1 MSKTPFLMLTLA
13 LALCACTLG
22 PDFVRPEIPA
32 VPSYAAKG
40 DAPPPPDQ
48 HVLLGQ
54 NIEGVWWAG
63 FRSAA
68 LDYVIRQA
76 IADNHDIASAKARV
90 AEAQEAVNAAEGAL
104 LPQISLGATVGRQK
118 YGVALFGPADFN
130 IPPFTYYTV
139 GPSVS
144 VPLDL
149 FGGQKRTVEEKA
161 AYTEYQGY
169 ELDAAS
175 LSLTANVAAQ
185 ALTVAAAHAQIA
197 ALQGIIEDDAQNVQ
211 LVERALGI
219 GSATRTQ
226 LLAAQSQLATD
237 RTLLPDLQQQE
248 STARHA
254 LAILVG
260 KAPADW
266 TPPDFTLDDFTLP
279 AEIPASLPSEL
290 VHRRPT
296 ILAAEAQLHVA
307 SAAIGVAT
315 ANLYPKIDL
324 TATLTQQALTPG
336 GLFNSVSA
344 AWGIAAN
351 LTQPLFDG
359 GQLSAERR
367 ATIDGYQASLASYKQ
382 VVLTAFGEVADSLQA
397 LANDGAQLRAESEA
411 ERSAAA
417 ALDLARRSFAVGNS
431 GILDVIDAQRRLA
444 QARLGLSRARAQRL
458 VDTAQLLVALGSTPV
473 RTADPITASA
483 DGMERTMKKWLGH
496 E

>member
-1 MSKTPFLMLTLA
+1 
-13 LALCACTLG
+13 
-22 PDFVRPEIPA
+22 VRPEIPA
-32 VPSYAAKG
+32 APTYAAKG

-48 HVLLGQ
+48 HVSLGEK
-54 NIEGVWWAG
+54 IEGDWWAA
-63 FRSAA
+63 FRSPA
-68 LDYVIRQA
+68 LDSVIQRA
-76 IADNHDIASAKARV
+76 IADNHDITSVKARV

-104 LPQISLGATVGRQK
+104 LPQVSLGATVGRQK
-118 YGVALFGPADFN
+118 YGAALFGPANFS

-144 VPLDL
+144 FPLDL
-149 FGGQKRTVEEKA
+149 FGGQKRTVEEVA
-161 AYTEYQGY
+161 AHTEYQGY
-169 ELDAAS
+169 ELDAAY

-185 ALTVAAAHAQIA
+185 ALAVAATHAQIV
-197 ALQGIIEDDAQNVQ
+197 ALEAIVEDDAQNVQ

-219 GSATRTQ
+219 GSATQTQ

-237 RTLLPDLQQQE
+237 RTLLPNLQQQE

-266 TPPDFTLDDFTLP
+266 MPPDFTLDDFTLP

-290 VHRRPT
+290 LHRRPT

-324 TATLTQQALTPG
+324 TGTLAQQALTPG
-336 GLFNSVSA
+336 GLFNSVAA
-344 AWGIAAN
+344 AWGVAAN

-359 GQLSAERR
+359 GQLSAQRR
-367 ATIDGYQASLASYKQ
+367 ATIDGYQASLASYQQ
-382 VVLTAFGEVADSLQA
+382 VILTAFGEVADSLQA
-397 LANDGAQLRAESEA
+397 LTNHADQLRAESEA
-411 ERSAAA
+411 ERTAAA
-417 ALDLARRSFAVGNS
+417 ALDLARRSYAVGNS

-458 VDTAQLLVALGSTPV
+458 VDTAQLFVALGGTPI
-473 RTADPITASA
+473 RAAGPITASA
-483 DGMERTMKKWLGH
+483 DGVTRR
-496 E
+496 

>member
-1 MSKTPFLMLTLA
+1 MSKTPFLMLPLA
-13 LALCACTLG
+13 FGLCACTLG
-22 PDFVRPEIPA
+22 PDFVRPETPA
-32 VPSYAAKG
+32 ASTYAAKD
-40 DAPPPPDQ
+40 DAPAPSDQ
-48 HVLLGQ
+48 RVSLGEK
-54 NIEGVWWAG
+54 IEGDWWAA

-68 LDYVIRQA
+68 LDGIIRQA
-76 IADNHDIASAKARV
+76 IADNHDIASAKAHV

-104 LPQISLGATVGRQK
+104 LPQVSLGATVGRQK
-118 YGVALFGPADFN
+118 YGASLFGPVDFT

-139 GPSVS
+139 GPAVS
-144 VPLDL
+144 FPLDL
-149 FGGQKRTVEEKA
+149 FGGQKRMVEEKA

-169 ELDAAS
+169 ELEAAY
-175 LSLTANVAAQ
+175 LSLIANVAAQ
-185 ALTVAAAHAQIA
+185 ALAVAAAHAQITT
-197 ALQGIIEDDAQNVQ
+197 LQGIIGDDTQNVQ
-211 LVERALGI
+211 LVQRALGI

-266 TPPDFTLDDFTLP
+266 TAPDFTLDDFTLP

-290 VHRRPT
+290 VHRWPD

-307 SAAIGVAT
+307 NAAIGVAT

-324 TATLTQQALTPG
+324 TGTLSQQALTPG

-359 GQLSAERR
+359 GQLSARRR
-367 ATIDGYQASLASYKQ
+367 AAVDGFQASLASYRQ
-382 VVLTAFGEVADSLQA
+382 VVLTAFGQVADTLQA
-397 LANDGAQLRAESEA
+397 LANDADQLRAESEA
-411 ERSAAA
+411 ERTAAA
-417 ALDLARRSFAVGNS
+417 ALDLARRSYTVGNS

-444 QARLGLSRARAQRL
+444 QARLGLSRVRAQRL
-458 VDTAQLLVALGSTPV
+458 VDTAQLYVALGGTPV
-473 RTADPITASA
+473 GVAGPITASA
-483 DGMERTMKKWLGH
+483 DVADEH
-496 E
+496 

>member
-1 MSKTPFLMLTLA
+1 MSKAPYLFLPLTLA
-13 LALCACTLG
+13 LYACTLG
-22 PDFVRPEIPA
+22 PDFVRPEIAAAPT
-32 VPSYAAKG
+32 YAAKG

-48 HVLLGQ
+48 HVSLGA
-54 NIEGVWWAG
+54 NLKDDWWAE
-63 FRSAA
+63 FRSPR
-68 LDYVIRQA
+68 LDSVIRQA
-76 IADNHDIASAKARV
+76 VADNHDIASARARV
-90 AEAQEAVNAAEGAL
+90 AQAQEAVNAAQGAL
-104 LPQISLGATVGRQK
+104 LPQVSLGATAGRQK
-118 YGVALFGPADFN
+118 YGAALFGPADFT
-130 IPPFTYYTV
+130 IPPFTYYSV

-144 VPLDL
+144 FPLDI
-149 FGGQKRTVEEKA
+149 FGGQKRTVEEQA

-169 ELDAAS
+169 ELDAAY
-175 LSLTANVAAQ
+175 LSLTANVATQ
-185 ALTVAAAHAQIA
+185 ALTVAAADAQII
-197 ALQGIIEDDAQNVQ
+197 ALEGVIQDDDQNVQ

-237 RTLLPDLQQQE
+237 RTLLPSLQQQE

-266 TPPDFTLDDFTLP
+266 TPPDFTLEDFTLP

-290 VHRRPT
+290 LHRRPT

-324 TATLTQQALTPG
+324 TGTFTQQALTPG
-336 GLFNSVSA
+336 GLFKGAAA
-344 AWGIAAN
+344 AWSIAAN

-359 GQLSAERR
+359 GQLSARRR
-367 ATIDGYQASLASYKQ
+367 AAVDGYQASLASYQQ
-382 VVLTAFGEVADSLQA
+382 VVLTAFGEVADSLQS
-397 LANDGAQLRAESEA
+397 LANDADQLRAESEA
-411 ERSAAA
+411 ERAAA
-417 ALDLARRSFAVGNS
+417 NALDLARRSYAVGNS

-458 VDTAQLLVALGSTPV
+458 VDTAQLFVALGGTPI
-473 RTADPITASA
+473 RAGGPITASA
-483 DGMERTMKKWLGH
+483 ARIDEH
-496 E
+496 

>member
-1 MSKTPFLMLTLA
+1 MSKIPFLPLPLA
-13 LALCACTLG
+13 FALCACTLG
-22 PDFVRPEIPA
+22 PDFVRPEMPA
-32 VPSYAAKG
+32 APTYAAKG

-48 HVLLGQ
+48 HVSLGGK
-54 NIEGVWWAG
+54 IEGDWWAG
-63 FRSAA
+63 FRSPA
-68 LDYVIRQA
+68 LDSVIQLA
-76 IADNHDIASAKARV
+76 IADNHDIASVKARV

-104 LPQISLGATVGRQK
+104 LPQVSLGATVGRQK
-118 YGVALFGPADFN
+118 YGAALFGPANFS

-144 VPLDL
+144 FPLDL
-149 FGGQKRTVEEKA
+149 FGGQKRTVEEVA

-169 ELDAAS
+169 ELDAAY

-185 ALTVAAAHAQIA
+185 ALAVAATRAQIT
-197 ALQGIIEDDAQNVQ
+197 ALEAIVEDDAQNVQ

-219 GSATRTQ
+219 GSATQTQ

-237 RTLLPDLQQQE
+237 RTLLPSLQQQE
-248 STARHA
+248 SMARHA

-266 TPPDFTLDDFTLP
+266 APPDFTLDDFTLP

-290 VHRRPT
+290 LRRRPT

-324 TATLTQQALTPG
+324 TGTLTQQALTPG
-336 GLFNSVSA
+336 GLFNSVAA
-344 AWGIAAN
+344 AWSIAAN

-359 GQLSAERR
+359 GQLSAQRR
-367 ATIDGYQASLASYKQ
+367 AAIDGYQASLASYRQ
-382 VVLTAFGEVADSLQA
+382 IVLTAFGEVADSLQA
-397 LANDGAQLRAESEA
+397 LANGANQLAAESEA
-411 ERSAAA
+411 ERAAAA
-417 ALDLARRSFAVGNS
+417 ALDLARRSYAVGNS

-458 VDTAQLLVALGSTPV
+458 VDTAQLYVALGGTPV
-473 RTADPITASA
+473 RATISASGVESA
-483 DGMERTMKKWLGH
+483 RPQS
-496 E
+496 